1 MIVSLPSADH
11 ATATRA
17 MPCMAVDL
25 GFSGTSRSRG
35 FASSDGQGLFSPVK
49 RTFRECVEDVA
60 AHVRRHGDSVLIVEA
75 PLSACFNAR
84 GNPCARGP
92 FEQATRPRWWSLGA
106 GATMALAAQY
116 FLRFVQEHLG
126 DRTLHLIEGF
136 VVGQDSGAH
145 EAVASQLLAG
155 FSGQH
160 AAAWYQPH
168 AGALSIL
175 DWLGYAPGQF
185 CPVILAPRYA

>member
-1 MIVSLPSADH
+1 MIVSLASADQ
-11 ATATRA
+11 ATATRG

-25 GFSGTSRSRG
+25 GFSGTSRSCG
-35 FASSDGQGLFSPVK
+35 FASSDGQGLLSPVK
-49 RTFRECVEDVA
+49 RTFRECVDDVV
-60 AHVRRHGDSVLIVEA
+60 AHVRRHGDGVLIIEA

-92 FEQATRPRWWSLGA
+92 FGQATRPRWWSLGA

-126 DRTLHLIEGF
+126 DRRLHLIEGF
-136 VVGQDSGAH
+136 VVGQDSRAH
-145 EAVASQLLAG
+145 ETVASQLLAG
-155 FSGQH
+155 FSGHH

-168 AGALSIL
+168 AGAVSIL
-175 DWLGYAPGQF
+175 DWLGYVPGQP